1 MSRYR
6 GQRIFRTLGQARK
19 YKDTTK
25 LLEAHFAVPQMV
37 ILHRIVFQQCKQKA
51 GASVQHYIADI
62 RSLAVFCKFGDM
74 EEELIR
80 DQLVEHATHPKIRE
94 KLIMLFCTGCGR
106 PTDRPTTG
114 WG

>member
-1 MSRYR
+1 
-6 GQRIFRTLGQARK
+6 
-19 YKDTTK
+19 
-25 LLEAHFAVPQMV
+25 MV
-37 ILHRIVFQQCKQKA
+37 ILHRIVFQQRKQKA

-94 KLIMLFCTGCGR
+94 KLIMYFCTGCGR
-106 PTDRPTTG
+106 PTDRTTTG